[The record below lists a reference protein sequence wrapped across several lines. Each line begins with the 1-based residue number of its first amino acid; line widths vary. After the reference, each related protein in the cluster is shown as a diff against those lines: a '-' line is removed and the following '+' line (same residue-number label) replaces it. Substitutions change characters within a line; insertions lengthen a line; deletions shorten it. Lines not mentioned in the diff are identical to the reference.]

1 MTRPPRTLVLPPRL
15 TASARTLRAAA
26 LRRGLRTVEA
36 TASAVPEGLGGP
48 GWAALPGLPVLPW
61 PTASTAGTGSTGRA
75 ASTGGTEGTP
85 SAEGTDSTGG
95 TPYAGGTDSTPSGG
109 GTHRAEGEGHA
120 VHLHAGPSFADVV
133 APALGIALLEAPA
146 DWLARLPRALT
157 RREIRAMPID
167 EAYRLRR
174 PAFVKSPNDKSV
186 SALVYAD
193 GSRLPGPD
201 AVDPATVVL
210 VSDVMTFAVEYRLHV
225 LDGAV
230 HAAGQYAES
239 GRLRL
244 GSADG
249 DALTFGREVLTAAGE
264 TLPSAIVVDVG
275 RDDEGRWAV
284 IEANA
289 AWASGC
295 YSADADRV
303 LDTVLRSAGPVTE
316 LSPHDRGFVR

>member
-26 LRRGLRTVEA
+26 LRRGLRIVEA

-48 GWAALPGLPVLPW
+48 GWAGWPEGPEGAG
-61 PTASTAGTGSTGRA
+61 PTASAARTGGA
-75 ASTGGTEGTP
+75 VGTEG
-85 SAEGTDSTGG
+85 EGG
-95 TPYAGGTDSTPSGG
+95 P
-109 GTHRAEGEGHA
+109 A

-146 DWLARLPRALT
+146 DWLARLPWALT

-174 PAFVKSPNDKSV
+174 PAFVKSPNDKSIP
-186 SALVYAD
+186 ALVYAD

-210 VSDVMTFAVEYRLHV
+210 VSDVMTFAVEYRLHL

-244 GSADG
+244 GPADG
-249 DALTFGREVLTAAGE
+249 DALAFGREVLAAAGE
-264 TLPSAIVVDVG
+264 TLPSAIVVDAG

-295 YSADADRV
+295 YSADPDRA
-303 LDTVLRSAGPVTE
+303 LDTVLRAAGPATG
-316 LSPHDRGFVR
+316 LSPRDRGFVR

>member
-1 MTRPPRTLVLPPRL
+1 MTCPPRTLVLPPRL
-15 TASARTLRAAA
+15 TASARTLRATA
-26 LRRGLRTVEA
+26 LRRGLRIVEA
-36 TASAVPEGLGGP
+36 TASAVPEGLGRP
-48 GWAALPGLPVLPW
+48 GWAE
-61 PTASTAGTGSTGRA
+61 GTGRAGSTGCA
-75 ASTGGTEGTP
+75 G
-85 SAEGTDSTGG
+85 SA
-95 TPYAGGTDSTPSGG
+95 
-109 GTHRAEGEGHA
+109 GHA
-120 VHLHAGPSFADVV
+120 GSDGHPVHLHAGPSFADVV
-133 APALGIALLEAPA
+133 APTLGIALLEAPA
-146 DWLARLPRALT
+146 DWLARLPRTLT
-157 RREIRAMPID
+157 QRDIRATTIG

-174 PAFVKSPNDKSV
+174 PAFVKSPNDKSI

-210 VSDVMTFAVEYRLHV
+210 VSDVMTFAVEYRLHL

-230 HAAGQYAES
+230 HAAGQYAEA

-244 GSADG
+244 GPADG
-249 DALTFGREVLTAAGE
+249 DALTFGRDVLAAAGE

-295 YSADADRV
+295 YSADPDRA
-303 LDTVLRSAGPVTE
+303 LETVLRAAGPATA
-316 LSPHDRGFVR
+316 LSPHDRAFVR

>member
-1 MTRPPRTLVLPPRL
+1 MTCPPRILVLPPRL
-15 TASARTLRAAA
+15 TASARTLRATA
-26 LRRGLRTVEA
+26 LRRGLRIVEA
-36 TASAVPEGLGGP
+36 TASAVPEGLGSP
-48 GWAALPGLPVLPW
+48 GWAKRPEGAGPAGSPGDTRGSW
-61 PTASTAGTGSTGRA
+61 DTRGAGSVEITGCTGS
-75 ASTGGTEGTP
+75 
-85 SAEGTDSTGG
+85 D
-95 TPYAGGTDSTPSGG
+95 
-109 GTHRAEGEGHA
+109 GHA

-133 APALGIALLEAPA
+133 APTLGIALLEAPA

-157 RREIRAMPID
+157 QRDVRAMSIS

-174 PAFVKSPNDKSV
+174 PAFVKSPNDKSI

-210 VSDVMTFAVEYRLHV
+210 VSDVMTFAVEYRLHL

-230 HAAGQYAES
+230 HAAGQYAEA

-244 GSADG
+244 GPPDG
-249 DALTFGREVLTAAGE
+249 DALAFGRDVLAAAGK

-275 RDDEGRWAV
+275 RDEEGRWAV

-295 YSADADRV
+295 YSADPDRS
-303 LDTVLRSAGPVTE
+303 LETVLRAAGPATT
-316 LSPHDRGFVR
+316 LSPHDRDFVR

>member
-26 LRRGLRTVEA
+26 LRRGLRIVEA
-36 TASAVPEGLGGP
+36 TASAVPEGLDGP
-48 GWAALPGLPVLPW
+48 GWAGW
-61 PTASTAGTGSTGRA
+61 PEGAGPDASSGAAGDAEAAGSSGAAGNAEAAGSAEAAGNTAGEA
-75 ASTGGTEGTP
+75 P
-85 SAEGTDSTGG
+85 S
-95 TPYAGGTDSTPSGG
+95 
-109 GTHRAEGEGHA
+109 

-146 DWLARLPRALT
+146 DWLARLPRTLT
-157 RREIRAMPID
+157 RREILALPIG

-174 PAFVKSPNDKSV
+174 PAFVKSPNDKGV
-186 SALVYAD
+186 PALVYAD

-201 AVDPATVVL
+201 AVDPETVVL
-210 VSDVMTFAVEYRLHV
+210 VSDVMTFAAEYRLHL
-225 LDGAV
+225 LDGTV

-244 GSADG
+244 GPAGG
-249 DALTFGREVLTAAGE
+249 DALAFGREVLAAAGE

-275 RDDEGRWAV
+275 RDDTGRWAV

-295 YSADADRV
+295 YSADPDRA
-303 LDTVLRSAGPVTE
+303 LDTVLRATGPATG

>member
-26 LRRGLRTVEA
+26 LRRGLRIVEA

-48 GWAALPGLPVLPW
+48 GWAGWPEGPERAG
-61 PTASTAGTGSTGRA
+61 PTASTAD
-75 ASTGGTEGTP
+75 TGGTG
-85 SAEGTDSTGG
+85 
-95 TPYAGGTDSTPSGG
+95 
-109 GTHRAEGEGHA
+109 GEGGEGGEGQA

-157 RREIRAMPID
+157 RREVRAMPID

-174 PAFVKSPNDKSV
+174 PAFVKSPNDKSI

-210 VSDVMTFAVEYRLHV
+210 VSDVMTFAVEYRLHL

-244 GSADG
+244 GPAEG
-249 DALTFGREVLTAAGE
+249 DALAFGREVLAAAGE

-295 YSADADRV
+295 YSADPDRS
-303 LDTVLRSAGPVTE
+303 LDTVLRAAGPATG

>member
-1 MTRPPRTLVLPPRL
+1 MTRPPRILVLPPRL
-15 TASARTLRAAA
+15 TASARTLRTTA
-26 LRRGLRTVEA
+26 LRRGLRIVEA
-36 TASAVPEGLGGP
+36 TASAVSEGLGSP
-48 GWAALPGLPVLPW
+48 
-61 PTASTAGTGSTGRA
+61 GSTERA
-75 ASTGGTEGTP
+75 
-85 SAEGTDSTGG
+85 
-95 TPYAGGTDSTPSGG
+95 
-109 GTHRAEGEGHA
+109 GHA

-133 APALGIALLEAPA
+133 APALGVALLEAPA

-157 RREIRAMPID
+157 RREIQAMPIG

-174 PAFVKSPNDKSV
+174 PAFVKSPNDKSI

-210 VSDVMTFAVEYRLHV
+210 VSDVMTFAVEYRLHL

-230 HAAGQYAES
+230 HTAARYAEG

-244 GSADG
+244 GPPDG
-249 DALTFGREVLTAAGE
+249 DALAFGREVLATAGE
-264 TLPSAIVVDVG
+264 TLPSAIVVDIG
-275 RDDEGRWAV
+275 RDDTGRWAV

-295 YSADADRV
+295 YSADPERA
-303 LDTVLRSAGPVTE
+303 LDTVLRAAGPTSE
-316 LSPHDRGFVR
+316 LSRHDRAFIR

>member
-26 LRRGLRTVEA
+26 LRRGLRIVEA
-36 TASAVPEGLGGP
+36 TASAVPEGLDGP
-48 GWAALPGLPVLPW
+48 GWAGW
-61 PTASTAGTGSTGRA
+61 PEEAGPDASSGGSGDAGAAGNSGAAGNAGAAGNSGAAGNAEAAGNTAGEA
-75 ASTGGTEGTP
+75 P
-85 SAEGTDSTGG
+85 S
-95 TPYAGGTDSTPSGG
+95 
-109 GTHRAEGEGHA
+109 

-157 RREIRAMPID
+157 RREILALPIG

-174 PAFVKSPNDKSV
+174 PAFVKSPNDKGV
-186 SALVYAD
+186 PALVYAD

-201 AVDPATVVL
+201 AVDPETVVL
-210 VSDVMTFAVEYRLHV
+210 VSDVMTFAAEYRLHL
-225 LDGAV
+225 LDGTV

-244 GSADG
+244 GPAGG
-249 DALTFGREVLTAAGE
+249 DALAFGREVLAAAGE

-275 RDDEGRWAV
+275 RNDTGRWAV

-295 YSADADRV
+295 YSADPDRA
-303 LDTVLRSAGPVTE
+303 LDTVLRAAGPATG